1 MKTAR
6 SYTDDRVSDLYLGAV
21 YQLLAGCNTDYETGH
36 VIIAGGIQSR
46 HFSRLTTDE
55 GTF

>member
-21 YQLLAGCNTDYETGH
+21 YQLLAGCNTDDETGH

-46 HFSRLTTDE
+46 HFSCLTTDE